1 MAGSEDAK
9 QASQLESLTDIV
21 NEKELDKER
30 VSAALQKLAEKEGEQ
45 RSADRDRERAL
56 AKVTVRDGDV
66 KLLVEEF
73 DLDKR
78 QAELMLRES
87 GGDAEMAISSYLG

>member
-30 VSAALQKLAEKEGEQ
+30 VSAALQTLAEKEGEQ

-56 AKVTVRDGDV
+56 AKVIVRDGDV

-78 QAELMLRES
+78 QAERMLRES
-87 GGDAEMAISSYLG
+87 GGDAEIAISSYLG